1 MLSCPKDT
9 VFHFHSVFIPWFLP
23 AVRLL
28 KKNGHMRVVLTPHG
42 QYVNEVMNT
51 SLKKR
56 IFFRFFDRKIINTVD
71 AVQLIGATE
80 HNNYITSNAKEFHFI
95 PNGCKPQSAVEVKQT
110 DCLIF
115 GYMGRLNMGQKAL
128 DIMIKAFAFYR
139 KQGGMAVLR
148 IAGDGP
154 DKASLEKMCEI
165 LGLGK
170 SVCFVGKVI
179 GDDKWNFLKTCNYFL
194 HSSRWDVLPTGCL
207 EAAASGTPLVV
218 SEETNLGTYLNRFKS
233 GFMYLSDG
241 RPVQALADKLFE
253 AERLFEQKDEY
264 LKMCRNANRMIGE
277 ELNWDNIASMN
288 IKELYI

>member
-28 KKNGHMRVVLTPHG
+28 KKNGHKRVVLTPHG
-42 QYVNEVMNT
+42 HYVNEVMNT

-56 IFFRFFDRKIINTVD
+56 IFFRFFDRKIINIVD

-80 HNNYITSNAKEFHFI
+80 HNHYITSNAKEFHFI

-115 GYMGRLNMGQKAL
+115 GYMGRLNKGQKAL

-179 GDDKWNFLKTCNYFL
+179 GDDRWNFLKTCNYFL

-207 EAAASGTPLVV
+207 EAAAVAPHSSLVRKQTSV
-218 SEETNLGTYLNRFKS
+218 LT
-233 GFMYLSDG
+233 
-241 RPVQALADKLFE
+241 
-253 AERLFEQKDEY
+253 
-264 LKMCRNANRMIGE
+264 
-277 ELNWDNIASMN
+277 
-288 IKELYI
+288 